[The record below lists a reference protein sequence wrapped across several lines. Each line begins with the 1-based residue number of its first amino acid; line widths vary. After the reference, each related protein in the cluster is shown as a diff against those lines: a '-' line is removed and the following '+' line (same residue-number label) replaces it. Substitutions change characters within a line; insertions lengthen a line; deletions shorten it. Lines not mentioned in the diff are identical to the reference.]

1 MREEDLDWK
10 IYHIIVDKEK
20 CPVSLLV
27 DLSGTDSNK
36 VLLSLK
42 RLEKNCLV
50 KFNDENAEILS
61 LQETIM
67 KNCLKN
73 ALTDT
78 NRPAIIQNGIIKE
91 NPNYKG

>member
-10 IYHIIVDKEK
+10 IYHIIVEKEK

-50 KFNDENAEILS
+50 KFNNENVEILS

-78 NRPAIIQNGIIKE
+78 NSPVIIQNGIIKE